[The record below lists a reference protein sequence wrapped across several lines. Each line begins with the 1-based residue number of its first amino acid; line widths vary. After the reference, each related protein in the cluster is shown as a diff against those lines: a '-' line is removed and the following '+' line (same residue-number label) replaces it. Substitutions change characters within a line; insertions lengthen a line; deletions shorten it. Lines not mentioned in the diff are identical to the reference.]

1 MIKVSACLCGSSE
14 QKARNFLK
22 KAGYPDWL
30 DIEIFQGK
38 QKTNSLLNTIPQYPE
53 VDMLRSFLQNASKW
67 VVILGYD
74 GNSCRWSDIAHNAP
88 KSTIE
93 AEFIIKEFGL

>member
-1 MIKVSACLCGSSE
+1 MIVACACLCGSSE

-22 KAGYPDWL
+22 SAGYPDWL
-30 DIEIFQGK
+30 SIKVYQGK
-38 QKTNSLLNTIPQYPE
+38 DKSLSLLNTIPQFPE
-53 VDMLRSFLQNASKW
+53 VDMLRSLLQKASKW

-74 GNSCRWSDIAHNAP
+74 DKMCRWSDIAHNAP